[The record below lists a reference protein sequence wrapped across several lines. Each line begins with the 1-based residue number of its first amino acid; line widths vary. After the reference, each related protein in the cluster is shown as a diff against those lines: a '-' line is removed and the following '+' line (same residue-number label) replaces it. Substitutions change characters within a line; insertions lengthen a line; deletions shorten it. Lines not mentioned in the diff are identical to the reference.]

1 MSILNRLLLEQ
12 VLMNGIK
19 DLVFIMRVTENH
31 TFTYDFLNHTAM
43 EKTGL
48 TQSILGKSFN
58 EVCSVEKADVLLEY
72 YRQALEN
79 RQGLLY
85 EDSYVSN
92 SGERYNSRTTLTP
105 LFDEKDTC
113 THILAVVKD
122 ITAKKKDEANIK
134 EYLQRLDES
143 EKRYFS
149 LFYYD
154 SDAIFSL
161 DLEGRIKDG
170 NMAVESATG
179 YSLKKLINT
188 EFKSLIVPPVEQA
201 EGDYFQMALQGKI
214 VKYDAA
220 IRNKSDKNV
229 EVSIKFTPIIIDNK
243 VVGVYAVLKDISE
256 SAKLLSKLAESEQ
269 QFRLITENICD
280 LIAVIDEKGIIT
292 YSSPSYKSILEHEP
306 EEYVGKSFFHHNI
319 APEYKDS
326 LEKKIT
332 ESLASGRNCKIQF
345 KQHHQ
350 SKGWVWFELHG
361 TPVFDDLGQF
371 THMVLVSRD
380 ISLQKKYETR
390 LERFAY
396 HDALTKLPNRRFLT
410 KHLRN
415 ALESFK
421 EEEKS
426 LATIMLDLDNFK
438 WINDSL
444 GHSVGDA
451 VIWEFG
457 RRIKNSIRDQDTVA
471 RLGGDEFIV
480 LLPEIVSEHELITII
495 ENIQDAMKAPWKINK
510 NILNITSS
518 IGVAIAN
525 GPLQTIDESKLL
537 KIADQSLYEA
547 KMLGKN
553 TYKINVV

>member
-1 MSILNRLLLEQ
+1 MSIANRLLLEQ
-12 VLMNGIK
+12 VLMDGIK

-31 TFTYDFLNHTAM
+31 TFIYDFLNRTAM

-48 TQSILGKSFN
+48 TESILGKSLN
-58 EVCSVEKADVLLEY
+58 GVLSDGKADFLLKQY
-72 YRQALEN
+72 IKAAEN
-79 RQGLLY
+79 RQSFSY
-85 EDSYVSN
+85 EDSYISY
-92 SGERYNSRTTLTP
+92 SGELHYSKTILTP
-105 LFDEKDTC
+105 LFDQKNKC

-161 DLEGRIKDG
+161 DLDGRIKDG
-170 NMAVESATG
+170 NIAVESATG
-179 YSLKKLINT
+179 YSLKQLINT
-188 EFKSLIVPPVEQA
+188 QFKRLIVPQVGQA
-201 EGDYFQMALQGKI
+201 DVDYFQMASQGKI
-214 VKYDAA
+214 VKYDTA
-220 IRNKSDKNV
+220 IRSKSGKNV
-229 EVSIKFTPIIIDNK
+229 EVSMKFTPIIIHNK
-243 VVGVYAVLKDISE
+243 VVGIYAVLKDISE
-256 SAKLLSKLAESEQ
+256 SVKLLSRLAESEHR
-269 QFRLITENICD
+269 FRFITENISD
-280 LIAVIDEKGIIT
+280 LIAVIDENGIIT
-292 YSSPSYKSILEHEP
+292 YASPSYQSILEHDP
-306 EEYVGKSFFHHNI
+306 REYVGESFFRHNI
-319 APEYKDS
+319 HPECMES

-332 ESLASGRNCKIQF
+332 ESLFGGQNCKIQF

-350 SKGWVWFELHG
+350 SKGWIWFELHG

-396 HDALTKLPNRRFLT
+396 HDPLTKLPNRRFLT

-421 EEEKS
+421 EKEKS
-426 LATIMLDLDNFK
+426 LAIIMLDLDNFK
-438 WINDSL
+438 CINDSL
-444 GHSVGDA
+444 GHYVGDA

-457 RRIKNSIRDQDTVA
+457 RRIKNSIREQDTVA

-480 LLPEIVSEHELITII
+480 LLPEVALEHELIAII
-495 ENIQDAMKAPWKINK
+495 KNIQEAMKAPWKINK
-510 NILNITSS
+510 NILEVTAS

-525 GPLQTIDESKLL
+525 GLQQTIDETKLL

-553 TYKINVV
+553 TYKISVV